1 MYFHKERRNNF
12 KYKELK
18 TLSIKKIDLFN
29 NNIISL
35 NENEI
40 DYYKKEC
47 QKLGYSLIK
56 LNDIPKQ
63 SKKQNKPI
71 DYISESEYEGEEKEE
86 SEYNEINDKRIN
98 KKKNNKKN
106 QYSSKKRY
114 QNISDYNYFHSLMN
128 RDNIED
134 KKNNGEAL
142 FSCFKSI
149 STSIENKQEKKYVP
163 DKKKMT
169 KEEKRALQIEIMNK
183 IENLSLI
190 QMQKISQKFFNAMNG
205 EIKIN
210 LLELSQEKL
219 KRLKTYVDDYYQE
232 NLINPNFVSYKEE
245 LKKKKE
251 ERRLNNNILRS
262 SDSDDEESNSS
273 IDTIFDNQ

>member
-40 DYYKKEC
+40 DYYKKEG

-63 SKKQNKPI
+63 SKKLNKPI
-71 DYISESEYEGEEKEE
+71 DYISESEYEEEEKEE

-106 QYSSKKRY
+106 QYSSKKRC
-114 QNISDYNYFHSLMN
+114 QNNSDYIDFHSLMN
-128 RDNIED
+128 SDNIED
-134 KKNNGEAL
+134 KENNGEAL
-142 FSCFKSI
+142 LSCFKSI
-149 STSIENKQEKKYVP
+149 STSMENKQEKKYVP

-169 KEEKRALQIEIMNK
+169 NEEIRALRNEIMDK
-183 IENLSLI
+183 MENLTLI
-190 QMQKISQKFFNAMNG
+190 QMQQISQKFFNTKNG
-205 EIKIN
+205 EIKIE
-210 LLELSQEKL
+210 LWKLSQEKL
-219 KRLKTYVDDYYQE
+219 KRLKTYVDDYSQE

-245 LKKKKE
+245 LKKKK
-251 ERRLNNNILRS
+251 RRKKIK
-262 SDSDDEESNSS
+262 
-273 IDTIFDNQ
+273 

>member
-47 QKLGYSLIK
+47 QKLGFSLIK

-63 SKKQNKPI
+63 SKKRNKQI
-71 DYISESEYEGEEKEE
+71 DYISENEYEEEEKEE

-114 QNISDYNYFHSLMN
+114 QNISNDDFNLIMN
-128 RDNIED
+128 RDIIED

-142 FSCFKSI
+142 LSCFESI
-149 STSIENKQEKKYVP
+149 SASMENKQEKKYVP

-169 KEEKRALQIEIMNK
+169 KEEKRDLQIEIMNK
-183 IENLSLI
+183 MDNLSLI